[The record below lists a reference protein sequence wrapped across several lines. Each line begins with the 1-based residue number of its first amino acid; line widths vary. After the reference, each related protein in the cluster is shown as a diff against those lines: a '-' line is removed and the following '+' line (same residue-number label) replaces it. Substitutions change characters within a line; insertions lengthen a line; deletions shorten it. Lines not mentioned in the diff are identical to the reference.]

1 METLWLFGIL
11 AIEVFE
17 GETVLVSSFCILD
30 ISLSKRQDGVLARVV
45 SLSLKNGLRC
55 YKS

>member
-30 ISLSKRQDGVLARVV
+30 ISLSKRQDGVLARVA